1 MESNFI
7 ISQENIWLN
16 IDKPEGYSS
25 AKIVAMVKKFTGA
38 KKVGHAGTLDPF
50 ASGILPI
57 ALNKATKTARF
68 IESSDKK
75 YFFRIKWGEMTDT
88 DDIEGKV
95 IDFNDKRPKN
105 IDIINVMSYFIG
117 DILQSPSRFSAIKIN
132 GERAYNLAR
141 SGIEF
146 EIKKRPIKI
155 FDLKLLQNNKQ
166 FADFEVSCSK
176 GTYIR
181 SLARDMCLKMG
192 VCGHLEK
199 LIRTKVG
206 KFSYSSRISL
216 DKLKIISNYK
226 YYIVNRSIISL
237 FEILDFAEIA
247 EVDDLNR
254 FKFKNGQMIA
264 IDVLKNTNLSPKN
277 SEIVRVVH
285 NRELIGIAKIIDIK
299 DIDQNNLP
307 TSFVCGKINQELAKY
322 FSSQL
327 LSEEKISNF
336 NIKFLEPINVF

>member
-1 MESNFI
+1 
-7 ISQENIWLN
+7 
-16 IDKPEGYSS
+16 
-25 AKIVAMVKKFTGA
+25 
-38 KKVGHAGTLDPF
+38 
-50 ASGILPI
+50 
-57 ALNKATKTARF
+57 
-68 IESSDKK
+68 
-75 YFFRIKWGEMTDT
+75 
-88 DDIEGKV
+88 
-95 IDFNDKRPKN
+95 
-105 IDIINVMSYFIG
+105 
-117 DILQSPSRFSAIKIN
+117 
-132 GERAYNLAR
+132 
-141 SGIEF
+141 
-146 EIKKRPIKI
+146 
-155 FDLKLLQNNKQ
+155 
-166 FADFEVSCSK
+166 
-176 GTYIR
+176 
-181 SLARDMCLKMG
+181 MCLKMG

-226 YYIVNRSIISL
+226 DYIVNRSIISL

-247 EVDDLNR
+247 EVDDLIR

-264 IDVLKNTNLSPKN
+264 IDVLKNANLSPKN
-277 SEIVRVVH
+277 SEIIRVVH

-307 TSFVCGKINQELAKY
+307 TSFVCGKINQELTKY